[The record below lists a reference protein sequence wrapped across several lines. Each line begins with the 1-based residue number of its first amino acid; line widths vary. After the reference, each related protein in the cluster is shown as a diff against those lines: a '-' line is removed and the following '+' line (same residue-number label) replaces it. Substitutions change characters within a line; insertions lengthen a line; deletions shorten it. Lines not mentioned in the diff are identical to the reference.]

1 MWVERTETAIKH
13 EPEDM
18 RNAEMVELTT
28 GYFTKW
34 SEEMLNALGDSL
46 SDVARSNDGEVD
58 EEDKELGKL
67 SDNDEPGW
75 VMGTVSK
82 TLQQCMESFQ
92 EK

>member
-1 MWVERTETAIKH
+1 M
-13 EPEDM
+13 
-18 RNAEMVELTT
+18 
-28 GYFTKW
+28 
-34 SEEMLNALGDSL
+34 NALGDSL